1 MSSAPPLTTP
11 GDEIGRQAATL
22 ANNQVG
28 LLATDADGST
38 AGPPTNEP
46 FRQLTWS
53 DTPTT
58 RPPGGEVTLPKDVAQ
73 QIDTGDRVDPSA
85 ISPGDLVF
93 FNFTPT
99 QGPTAVMI
107 AITPTLGIDATTVNQ
122 PIAVGV
128 LPTGNIIIKRPRT
141 QTHQEVPTP

>member
-1 MSSAPPLTTP
+1 MDGQDGLAQARARGPRHGRAVGPL
-11 GDEIGRQAATL
+11 
-22 ANNQVG
+22 
-28 LLATDADGST
+28 
-38 AGPPTNEP
+38 
-46 FRQLTWS
+46 
-53 DTPTT
+53 
-58 RPPGGEVTLPKDVAQ
+58 EVEDLFLVVPLRVHLPRGAKFVAR
-73 QIDTGDRVDPSA
+73 IFDPSA

-141 QTHQEVPTP
+141 QTHLEVPTP